1 MNLCSKRF
9 VVMGGGGH
17 AAVIIDTLTS
27 AGAEVVGCVGPNPPT
42 FDTNFCR
49 YLGDDVVLSELAS
62 DIALAIGVGA
72 LVETRLRRKLYNLAQ
87 ETGRELPAIVHPR
100 SVVSR
105 HAVLSAGAQ
114 ILAGAVVNSYAR
126 IGANV
131 LVNSGAIIEHH
142 SEISDHASI
151 APGAI
156 ICGGVR
162 LGEGAVICAGAV
174 VRETIRIG
182 HAAVLGAGGVAIDDI
197 ADGVTAV
204 GVPARP
210 AR

>member
-1 MNLCSKRF
+1 
-9 VVMGGGGH
+9 MGGGGH
-17 AAVIIDTLTS
+17 AAVIVDALTS
-27 AGAEVVGCVGPNPPT
+27 GGAEVVGCVGPNPPI
-42 FDTNFCR
+42 FDTSFCP
-49 YLGDDVVLSELAS
+49 YLGDDALLSELAS
-62 DIALAIGVGA
+62 DVALAIGVGA
-72 LVETRLRRKLYNLAQ
+72 VQETRLRKKLFNLAQ
-87 ETGRELPAIVHPR
+87 ELGRELPAIVHPR
-100 SVVSR
+100 AVVSR
-105 HAVLSAGAQ
+105 HAELSAGAQ
-114 ILAGAVVNSYAR
+114 ILAGALVNSYAR

-142 SEISDHASI
+142 AEISDHASI

-174 VRETIRIG
+174 ARETISIG
-182 HAAVLGAGGVAIDDI
+182 NAAVLGAGGVAIDDV

-210 AR
+210 TR